1 MIGEVTGIRK
11 IRMLYLQLLY
21 RCNLECDHCF
31 HGKRL
36 QHADAFTTE
45 QAINPITLMREQYGT
60 EAVTLLGGE
69 PFVYKDL
76 AQVVRHAKEELG
88 QQVEICTN
96 GYLIERRLTE
106 IAPHLDL
113 LRVSLEGISSTND
126 RIRKVGSYQ
135 SALEAL
141 SLARRLGVPTGVT
154 TTVTSQNINEV
165 LPLAH
170 ALSRFGVRQLK
181 LHHLRAV
188 GNAAERPELLV
199 TDPTACS
206 RLREELR
213 TAELSIEVIVDE
225 DLSEHGAPKICV
237 PADGPG
243 EIERI
248 EADPRGALT
257 MSCKAVGKD
266 SHAFWYEKSTNHR
279 ALVGRPRHHIAA
291 RPAPARHLPPRLRR
305 GRAPSPPRREGQAGL
320 PLGRPRR
327 DRHGPGDRRLRPL
340 PDAPRGHHGPQP
352 RRGPPGDPRHR
363 HARGTLPCRH
373 RACGSTPSPS
383 SPSSAPR

>member
-21 RCNLECDHCF
+21 RCNFECGHCF

-36 QHADAFTTE
+36 QHADAFAAE
-45 QAINPITLMREQYGT
+45 QAVSLLTLMREQYGT

-88 QQVEICTN
+88 QRVEICTN
-96 GYLIERRLTE
+96 GYRIERRLTE

-113 LRVSLEGISSTND
+113 LRVSLEGIGSTND
-126 RIRKVGSYQ
+126 RIRKAGSYQ

-141 SLARRLGVPTGVT
+141 ALARRLGVPTGVT

-165 LPLAH
+165 LPLART
-170 ALSRFGVRQLK
+170 LTRFGVRQLK

-188 GNAAERPELLV
+188 GNAAEHPELLV
-199 TDPTACS
+199 TDPSAYS
-206 RLREELR
+206 RLRKELQ

-225 DLSEHGAPKICV
+225 DLSEHGAPEICA
-237 PADGPG
+237 PADGRG

-266 SHAFWYEKSTNHR
+266 SHAFWYEKSANHIVHRPSATDELTVAVPDVVYAR
-279 ALVGRPRHHIAA
+279 A
-291 RPAPARHLPPRLRR
+291 
-305 GRAPSPPRREGQAGL
+305 
-320 PLGRPRR
+320 
-327 DRHGPGDRRLRPL
+327 
-340 PDAPRGHHGPQP
+340 
-352 RRGPPGDPRHR
+352 
-363 HARGTLPCRH
+363 
-373 RACGSTPSPS
+373 
-383 SPSSAPR
+383 